1 MTSSNPT
8 SPILPTLS
16 PLSPQSPIVVEN
28 ELVQPLRQLLTTF
41 SGLTST
47 QTSITSPN
55 PWACSNTNGTICR
68 RNSLA
73 SPVMMSPAQAAF
85 VPISPAR
92 ARHQMSTPERAH
104 FQMTHTPMTATFPRE
119 DGRQSRMAMR
129 SPTYERVFTLP
140 LRVNTIFASETIHEE
155 TDQSEYASTPSS
167 DTSTLFDWEPA
178 NATASASRTTTT
190 ASNGRRLI
198 RSHTPAPIRTQT
210 RSPIRKQSQKHSRL
224 PPKLRLPPLPQYHVE
239 VILSPTSRR
248 NREHYQSSVEH
259 LRAPLVPLI
268 SVTTGLPHPE
278 FPTSLLQYHLLTHEQ
293 LDSLARWYH
302 QVTPPVEETFQYPA
316 WIPAWTS
323 LPRNRQQN
331 PNTAADQKNV
341 DLETKRRR
349 WGRFI
354 GLRGC
359 ESPTDESGNV
369 LNGGGGEEQ
378 RAETPDELARRMGRE
393 WRRALERAEE
403 EARSY
408 EKSWRG
414 RW

>member
-1 MTSSNPT
+1 MASSNPT
-8 SPILPTLS
+8 SPTLPALS
-16 PLSPQSPIVVEN
+16 PLSPHSSRAVEKLPL
-28 ELVQPLRQLLTTF
+28 EPLPTLVTTF
-41 SGLTST
+41 SAMTPT
-47 QTSITSPN
+47 QPSMTSPS
-55 PWACSNTNGTICR
+55 PWSNTNGTICR

-73 SPVMMSPAQAAF
+73 SPMMSPAQAAF
-85 VPISPAR
+85 APISPAQVR
-92 ARHQMSTPERAH
+92 DQIRTPERAH
-104 FQMTHTPMTATFPRE
+104 FQFTHTPMTPSFPRE

-129 SPTYERVFTLP
+129 SPAYEKVLTLP
-140 LRVNTIFASETIHEE
+140 LRVNTIFSGETIQEE
-155 TDQSEYASTPSS
+155 DQSECVSIPLSDSTTP
-167 DTSTLFDWEPA
+167 LDWAPA
-178 NATASASRTTTT
+178 IATTSASPT
-190 ASNGRRLI
+190 ANGRRLV
-198 RSHTPAPIRTQT
+198 RSHTPAPILTQT
-210 RSPIRKQSQKHSRL
+210 RSPIRKQSHKNSRL
-224 PPKLRLPPLPQYHVE
+224 PAKPRLPPPPKYHVK
-239 VILSPTSRR
+239 VIPTLSPTTQR
-248 NREHYQSSVEH
+248 NRQHYLSSVEH

-323 LPRNRQQN
+323 LYRPRSQTS
-331 PNTAADQKNV
+331 NTDGEMTV
-341 DLETKRRR
+341 DLETKKRR

-359 ESPTDESGNV
+359 ESPTDEAGNV
-369 LNGGGGEEQ
+369 MNGNDCQEESS
-378 RAETPDELARRMGRE
+378 RESSEELARRMERE

-403 EARSY
+403 EARAY